1 MWLPY
6 FVVPNKNSILK
17 LYKLLTPLRMTGS
30 MLCAILDSMLS
41 YSQRMTDINKQ
52 RGIAAEGDIE
62 LPLLIKATHLSHPT
76 RINRY

>member
-1 MWLPY
+1 
-6 FVVPNKNSILK
+6 
-17 LYKLLTPLRMTGS
+17 MTGS

-62 LPLLIKATHLSHPT
+62 LPLLIKATHLPHPT

>member
-1 MWLPY
+1 
-6 FVVPNKNSILK
+6 
-17 LYKLLTPLRMTGS
+17 MTGS

-62 LPLLIKATHLSHPT
+62 LPLLIKATHLPHPT
-76 RINRY
+76 RINRYEKTSVCELGIVFLSAPNN